1 MVTALPRD
9 EYPRVLILG
18 GGFDSYSG
26 LGITLSNLFR
36 GWPVSRLAV
45 ADFAA
50 RDGTAAA
57 SCAEYRLG
65 TLEQRWA
72 WPLSY
77 VPRRTER
84 SGRVDHSEPA
94 MDLASGGDLPA
105 QGVVSS
111 PQATGSRAAGA
122 AFHWVVR
129 RLAAAEV
136 LQRSTLS
143 EPLRTW
149 VQDFSPDVI
158 YCQLSTLH
166 TIRLVRELHE
176 CSGARVAI
184 HILDDWPKT
193 IYRGSLLGPWLRA
206 LVDREFRELL
216 SRAAVRMAIS
226 RAMANEY
233 LARYG
238 LEFEVFH
245 NCIDVSWWRESRKT
259 SWAVASPLR
268 VVYSGKIG
276 WDALASFRDMSEAI
290 ELMNQA
296 GLPTQF
302 RIHSPALDT
311 SRARA
316 LARYPH
322 SVVLPAAEH
331 QELPGVL
338 TGADVLVIPSDF
350 EGWGRRYARLSMPTK
365 VPAYMA
371 SGAPI
376 LLYEPRTHATCAWAE
391 EAKWALVV
399 GNRSPGQLAQA
410 LTHLATSPALR
421 EALGRRAAEIADCE
435 LDGRRVRAA
444 FKEAL
449 AGRSCP
455 DGCAADHT
463 KNPAD
468 DSCRG

>member
-1 MVTALPRD
+1 MVKVFPRD
-9 EYPRVLILG
+9 EHPRVLIFG
-18 GGFDSYSG
+18 GGFDSYTG

-36 GWPVSRLAV
+36 GWPASRLAV

-57 SCAEYRLG
+57 ACAQYRLG

-77 VPRRTER
+77 IPRRSER
-84 SGRVDHSEPA
+84 SGRVDQPEPA
-94 MDLASGGDLPA
+94 MDFAYGGELPA
-105 QGVVSS
+105 EGVMSRA
-111 PQATGSRAAGA
+111 QASGSRAAGA

-176 CSGARVAI
+176 YTGARVAI
-184 HILDDWPKT
+184 HILDDWPET
-193 IYRGSLLGPWLRA
+193 IYRGSLLGPRLRKR
-206 LVDREFRELL
+206 VDREFRELL

-245 NCIDVSWWRESRKT
+245 NCIDVSWWRESRRT

-276 WDALASFRDMSEAI
+276 WDALTSFRDMCEAI
-290 ELMNQA
+290 ELMNQG

-316 LARYPH
+316 LASFPH
-322 SVVLPAAEH
+322 TVVLPAAEH
-331 QELPGVL
+331 EQLPGVL

-371 SGAPI
+371 SGTPV
-376 LLYEPRTHATCAWAE
+376 LLYSPRTHATCAWAVQ
-391 EAKWALVV
+391 AKWALVV
-399 GNRSPGQLAQA
+399 GNRSPEQLAQA
-410 LTHLATSPALR
+410 LTHLAVSPALR
-421 EALGRRAAEIADCE
+421 EALGRRGSEIADRE
-435 LDGRRVRAA
+435 FDGRRVRAA
-444 FKEAL
+444 FREAL

-455 DGCAADHT
+455 DRCAADHT
-463 KNPAD
+463 GNLAD
-468 DSCRG
+468 DDCRG